1 MNPAPGRSYA
11 RADPSMTTQTTP
23 DHDQTPKELPEATEG
38 ASIRSRWLLR
48 GLEVTVLLALAYV
61 PLFLGRRGV
70 ATPDTKTYLYLNPA
84 KFLSQVASMWDP
96 TVAMGTVTH
105 QYIGYLL
112 PMGPFFLVLHLLSV
126 PLWVAQRLWLGSIM
140 FAAGLGIL
148 YLCRTLRLTGPGR
161 VVAALAFMLS
171 PYVLQYAG
179 RISVLLLPWAGLPWM
194 VAFAALALRK
204 RGWRYPA
211 LFAIVVALVSS
222 INATSIIY
230 VGLAPI
236 LWILYATIVEKE
248 TNWATALWTALKI
261 GLLSALVSLWWA
273 VGLMVEAGY
282 GVDVLKYTETVVAT
296 SGGSSAS
303 EIIRGLGYWYF
314 YGSDRLG
321 PWTRSV
327 QLYTQNIPVMAV
339 SYGVPIL
346 ALLGAAVLRW
356 RSRAY
361 FALLVVVGM
370 VLSVGAHP
378 FASPT
383 AVGGVLKAFMTQ
395 TTAGLAMRST
405 DRATPLV
412 VLGMAMLLG
421 AGISAIWRKIPTL
434 GLALAGIVMVLVVL
448 NNPALFNG
456 DTIAND
462 FAQPQQ
468 LPPAQMAA
476 IHYLNGINPTLRVL
490 GIPGNDFASYR
501 WGNTVDAPQPAFL
514 NRPYVTH
521 EQQVMGSMAT
531 ADLLYA
537 FDDPIQENT
546 AVPSALAPMARLM
559 SAANL
564 LVDYDNQYEH
574 FGQPHPSTL
583 HALLTPTPAGL
594 TNPKSFGRPVVN
606 VATFPTLS
614 EEDLVAAQP
623 FAPLPPVVVYDV
635 PGARPIT
642 RAESDLGS
650 MIISGNAGGLESMA
664 GIGLLNTNSAL
675 YYSGS
680 LATNPTRVHGLMSK
694 GAQLVVTDSNQ
705 KQGFRWD
712 TIAAAAG
719 ATETTSENPQKT
731 DPTDNPINLFPDAPH
746 TAATRATYL
755 GAVSVTA
762 SSYGIPFS
770 YLPEDRAFSA
780 VDGNLDT
787 AWRTGIFMDPVGE
800 WWQIAFAT
808 PTTTD
813 HVTLVQPQNGDL
825 ARWLTQVRLT
835 FDGRSSMVV
844 NLSPSSRTPQGQVV
858 TFPTRAF
865 HELRITILHSS
876 NDHAPPAQ
884 ATAVGLAEVE
894 IPGRQVAEVLAMP
907 TDLTTT
913 AGPASIANRLT
924 YVMAR
929 WQASPFPT
937 RFDPETTIAR
947 AFEVPSRR
955 SFSIAGSAS
964 LSTLIPDDQ
973 VDRLLGSSSGLHG
986 VPVAYSSGR
995 ILGGLNRRASATIDG
1010 DPTSYWEP
1018 GFGADAQ
1025 IGSWLRY
1032 QVPRQLTFSS
1042 MDLQVVTDG
1051 RHSVPTEVT
1060 VSTNSGSRTLPLPPL
1075 PAKRASGATTSVPL
1089 SFAPLTGQQ
1098 ITVTFTKVNLR
1109 NTVNYNSPIPIAEP
1123 IGIAEVGIPGLS
1135 APPAPAVLPGTC
1147 QDNLVT
1153 LDGNPVWVSITGSTS
1168 TAVSNQSV
1176 AFTAC
1181 GPSAGG
1187 ITLGPGLHVLESAAG
1202 HGTSTGWN
1210 LNTIALDSLAGG
1222 AAAPLPADG
1231 VAVPVQPG
1239 AAPEATVSDEHAT
1252 SQRVTLRHVGGS
1264 FELVLGQSNNA
1275 GWQAIALP
1283 PSSAR
1288 GGTAVDLGPPQLIDG
1303 FANGWHVTASDL
1315 AALGVTK
1322 SALAASDAS
1331 FVVALTW
1338 TPQSSVWLA
1347 IGVSVVALVA
1357 CLLLSLW
1364 PWLRRRRRRDTLEES
1379 PSSMPGSDVLDE
1391 ASAAVAAPLTRA
1403 QIMAQRHAAPP
1414 SRRAASH
1421 KDMPVESE
1429 GDGVAELLLPFAA
1442 DGTRPAWWVIL
1453 VATVVAGALGAVI
1466 AAPWIGAMVAAVVLL
1481 GCAVD
1486 RTRGLA
1492 SLGAVGFL
1500 AAAAVNV
1507 LTQQST
1513 KGYLFGEWPT
1523 HFNEA
1528 GTLTWAAV
1536 CLLGAD
1542 ALVSV
1547 LRARRAAT
1555 TSPSVPHT
1563 E

>member
-1 MNPAPGRSYA
+1 
-11 RADPSMTTQTTP
+11 MTTLTP
-23 DHDQTPKELPEATEG
+23 SDLDLSLQGQSPITERT
-38 ASIRSRWLLR
+38 AARRWLR
-48 GLEVTVLLALAYV
+48 ALEVLVLLCLAYV
-61 PLFLGRRGV
+61 PLLLGRRGV

-140 FAAGLGIL
+140 FAAGLGVL

-161 VVAALAFMLS
+161 LVAALAFMLS
-171 PYVLQYAG
+171 PYILQYAG

-194 VAFAALALRK
+194 VAFAVLALRK
-204 RGWRYPA
+204 KGWRYPA

-236 LWILYATIVEKE
+236 LWILYATIVERE
-248 TNWATALWTALKI
+248 ATWATAAWTALKI
-261 GLLSALVSLWWA
+261 GLLSAFVSLWWV
-273 VGLMVEAGY
+273 VGLMIEAGY

-327 QLYTQNIPVMAV
+327 QLYTQAIPVMAV
-339 SYGVPIL
+339 SYGIPIL
-346 ALLGAAVLRW
+346 ALLATAVLRW

-383 AVGGVLKAFMTQ
+383 PFGGVLKAFMTQ

-421 AGISAIWRKIPTL
+421 AGISAIWRRIPRL
-434 GLALAGIVMVLVVL
+434 GLVLGGIVMVLVVL

-462 FAQPQQ
+462 FAQPEH

-514 NRPYVTH
+514 TRPYVTH

-546 AVPSALAPMARLM
+546 AVPAAIAPMARLM

-564 LVDYDNQYEH
+564 LVNYDTQYEH
-574 FGQPHPSTL
+574 FGQPHPSTI
-583 HALLTPTPAGL
+583 HALLNPTPAGL

-606 VATFPTLS
+606 VASFPTLS
-614 EEDLVAAQP
+614 EEDLVAAHP
-623 FAPLPPVVVYDV
+623 FAPLPPAVVYDV
-635 PGARPIT
+635 PGARPVT
-642 RAESDLGS
+642 RAESDLGA
-650 MIISGNAGGLESMA
+650 MIISGNAGGLQAMA

-680 LATNPTRVHGLMSK
+680 LATNPTRVHGLMAK
-694 GAQLVVTDSNQ
+694 GAQLVVTDSNR

-712 TIAAAAG
+712 TIAASAG
-719 ATETTSENPQKT
+719 ATETASQNPQKT
-731 DPTDNPINLFPDAPH
+731 DPTDNPINLFPDAPR
-746 TAATRATYL
+746 TAQTRASYL

-813 HVTLVQPQNGDL
+813 HVTLVQSQNGDL

-835 FDGRSSMVV
+835 FDGRSSIVV
-844 NLSPSSRTPQGQVV
+844 NLTPASRAAQGQIV
-858 TFPTRAF
+858 TFPTRSF
-865 HELRITILHSS
+865 HVLRITILHSS

-884 ATAVGLAEVE
+884 ATAVGLAEVQ

-907 TDLTTT
+907 TDLTNT
-913 AGPASIANRLT
+913 AGAASIANRLT
-924 YVMAR
+924 YVMTR

-947 AFEVPSRR
+947 SFEVPSRR
-955 SFSIAGSAS
+955 AFSIAGNAS

-1010 DPTSYWEP
+1010 DLTSYWEP
-1018 GFGADAQ
+1018 GFGAEAQ
-1025 IGSWLRY
+1025 VGSWLRY
-1032 QVPRQLTFSS
+1032 QVPHPLTFSS

-1051 RHSVPTEVT
+1051 RHSVPTQVT
-1060 VSTNSGSRTLPLPPL
+1060 VSTDSGSRTLALPPL
-1075 PAKRASGATTSVPL
+1075 LAKSSPGATTSVPL
-1089 SFAPLTGQQ
+1089 TFAPLTGRQ
-1098 ITVTFTKVNLR
+1098 ITVTFTKVALR

-1135 APPAPAVLPGTC
+1135 APPAPAALPGTC
-1147 QDNLVT
+1147 QDNL
-1153 LDGNPVWVSITGSTS
+1153 LSIDGNPVWVSINGSTS

-1176 AFTAC
+1176 AVTAC
-1181 GPSAGG
+1181 GPSASG
-1187 ITLGPGLHVLESAAG
+1187 IVLGPGLHVLEAAAG
-1202 HGTSTGWN
+1202 HGPSTGWN
-1210 LNTIALDSLAGG
+1210 LNTISLDSLAGG
-1222 AAAPLPADG
+1222 AAAPLPVAG
-1231 VAVPVQPG
+1231 AAVPVQPG
-1239 AAPEATVSDEHAT
+1239 PAPIASVSNEHAT
-1252 SQRVTLRHVGGS
+1252 SQRVTVRQAGGS

-1283 PSSAR
+1283 SAAGH
-1288 GGTAVDLGPPQLIDG
+1288 GGVAVDLGPPQLVDG
-1303 FANGWHVTASDL
+1303 FANGWHVTERDL
-1315 AALGVTK
+1315 ATLGLSK
-1322 SALAASDAS
+1322 SQLASSNAS

-1347 IGVSVVALVA
+1347 IGVSIAA
-1357 CLLLSLW
+1357 LLSCLVLALW
-1364 PWLRRRRRRDTLEES
+1364 PWIRRRRRRAGLEDVES
-1379 PSSMPGSDVLDE
+1379 TPHRPPVGVE
-1391 ASAAVAAPLTRA
+1391 AASVDAPLTRA
-1403 QIMAQRHAAPP
+1403 EIMAHRRSASVSAGNRTLAAQ
-1414 SRRAASH
+1414 SAQGA
-1421 KDMPVESE
+1421 DNE
-1429 GDGVAELLLPFAA
+1429 GRVELLLPFEA
-1442 DGTRPAWWVIL
+1442 DGSRPTWWVTL
-1453 VATVVAGALGAVI
+1453 LATVVAGAIGAVI
-1466 AAPWIGAMVAAVVLL
+1466 AAPWIGAMVAIVVLL
-1481 GCAVD
+1481 GCVVD

-1492 SLGAVGFL
+1492 SLGSVGFL
-1500 AAAAVNV
+1500 VAAAVNV

-1513 KGYLFGEWPT
+1513 KDYMFGEWPT
-1523 HFNEA
+1523 HFNGA
-1528 GTLTWAAV
+1528 GTLTWVAV

-1542 ALVSV
+1542 ALISV
-1547 LRARRAAT
+1547 LRTRSTGRA
-1555 TSPSVPHT
+1555 SEHPPSTP
-1563 E
+1563 